1 MKTIRPLLTC
11 IIPLFLGATA
21 AHAELKWEQMAV
33 DLHPTYSDTTAVAH
47 FKYENV
53 GTAPIH
59 FNNVRTSCGC
69 TAAKPAKEDVAP
81 GEKGEITATLQIG
94 DRIGVQT
101 KVVTVETN
109 DPKNPTTALQL
120 KATIPAL
127 LEVQPPFISWDGVEP
142 LKPKTINVHAP
153 GDSPV
158 TKVTV
163 TSSDP
168 AIPAKVEPGSSPK
181 DWIITV
187 EPKDRNQL
195 RAASLTIQPDY
206 PAGKPKLYYASAR
219 VNNAPASAP
228 ATPPPAA
235 ASSPTK

>member
-1 MKTIRPLLTC
+1 MKPSKLLL
-11 IIPLFLGATA
+11 IIAASLLLGARA
-21 AHAELKWEQMAV
+21 NAQLKWEQMSV

-47 FKYENV
+47 FKYENI

-59 FNNVRTSCGC
+59 FNAVRTSCGC

-94 DRIGVQT
+94 DRIGVQQKT
-101 KVVTVETN
+101 VTVETN

-127 LEVQPPFISWDGVEP
+127 LEVQPAFVYWDGVEP
-142 LKPKTINVHAP
+142 LKPKTISVHAP
-153 GDSPV
+153 KDSPV

-168 AIPAKVEPGSSPK
+168 AIPAKVVPGSSPK
-181 DWIITV
+181 DWTISV
-187 EPKDRNQL
+187 EPKDRAQL
-195 RAASLTIQPDY
+195 RAATLSIQPDY
-206 PAGKPKLYYASAR
+206 PAGKPKPYYASAR
-219 VNNAPASAP
+219 VTNAPGSAP
-228 ATPPPAA
+228 TPPPAA
-235 ASSPTK
+235 ALPPAK

>member
-1 MKTIRPLLTC
+1 MKLSKLLL
-11 IIPLFLGATA
+11 IIAASLFLGVRANA
-21 AHAELKWEQMAV
+21 QLKWEQMSV

-47 FKYENV
+47 FKYENI
-53 GTAPIH
+53 GTTPIH
-59 FNNVRTSCGC
+59 FNAVRTSCGC

-94 DRIGVQT
+94 DRIGVQQKT
-101 KVVTVETN
+101 VTVETN

-127 LEVQPPFISWDGVEP
+127 LEVQPAFVYWDGVEP
-142 LKPKTINVHAP
+142 LKPKTISVHAP
-153 GDSPV
+153 KDSPV

-168 AIPAKVEPGSSPK
+168 AIPAKVVPGPSPK
-181 DWIITV
+181 DWTISI
-187 EPKDRNQL
+187 EPKDRAQL

-219 VNNAPASAP
+219 VTNAPGSAP
-228 ATPPPAA
+228 TVPPTAALPPA
-235 ASSPTK
+235 K